1 MKIAYRNLIFVC
13 ATVLSEIASGQS
25 GKAVCYTSSLK
36 PREVKMK
43 RIALALLLLRS
54 ICVLAQPAPENSNPK
69 VRAITAFVRID
80 RTNFMKQI
88 EDTVVVLRRAESE
101 FKSNGYEVETVRI
114 TTQPLAELVSGL
126 SEEQALAFL
135 KNLDD
140 LSATE
145 KFIPNIGPALL
156 RDSDDPSTMH
166 LLERVLST
174 LPHLNASA
182 IIADESGIHW
192 HSIRHSAELVKYV
205 EENSP
210 RSQGNFNFAV
220 TAMLKPYTPF
230 YPGSY
235 HDGNG
240 RQFAFGFE
248 TANVVRDVFAR
259 DKGNAEAA
267 ISDLTTALTM
277 HAKLADSVGN
287 KIAAE
292 TGWTYLGLDPTAT
305 ALGDVSIAGA
315 IEAFTGARF
324 GSSGTITAAR
334 IITTAERGVP
344 VKQVGYAGLMLPV
357 LEDKLLAQR
366 WAQSTYDVDSLLAY
380 SAVCATGL
388 DTVPLPGEIS
398 VEQIERIFA
407 DIASLAFKWNKPL
420 AGRILP
426 VKGKKAGDQ
435 TEYQDPY
442 LFNTMLRPLP

>member
-1 MKIAYRNLIFVC
+1 ML
-13 ATVLSEIASGQS
+13 
-25 GKAVCYTSSLK
+25 
-36 PREVKMK
+36 PKMK
-43 RIALALLLLRS
+43 RIALAVLLLRS
-54 ICVLAQPAPENSNPK
+54 ICVLSQSLPEKPNPK

-80 RTNFMKQI
+80 RANLVKQI
-88 EDTVVVLRRAESE
+88 DDTVVVLRRAKSE
-101 FKSNGYEVETVRI
+101 FKSSGYEVQTIRI

-140 LSATE
+140 LSAKE
-145 KFIPNIGPALL
+145 NFNANIGPASL
-156 RDSDDPSTMH
+156 RESDDPSTMR

-192 HSIRHSAELVKYV
+192 KTIRRSAELVKYV
-205 EENSP
+205 AENSP
-210 RSQGNFNFAV
+210 RGQGNFNFAV

-235 HDGNG
+235 HEGDG

-248 TANVVRDVFAR
+248 TANVVRDVFSK
-259 DKGNAEAA
+259 DKGNVESA
-267 ISDLTTALTM
+267 ISDLTIALTT
-277 HAKLADSVGN
+277 HAKVADAVGN
-287 KIAAE
+287 RVAAA

-324 GSSGTITAAR
+324 GSSGTLTAAR
-334 IITTAERGVP
+334 IITTAEKAIP
-344 VKQVGYAGLMLPV
+344 VKQVGYSGLMLPV
-357 LEDKLLAQR
+357 LEDKLLAKR
-366 WAQSTYDVDSLLAY
+366 WAEATYNVDSLLAY
-380 SAVCATGL
+380 SSVCATGL
-388 DTVPLPGEIS
+388 DTVPLPGDIS
-398 VEQIERIFA
+398 VEQIERIFS

-426 VKGKKAGDQ
+426 VTGKKAGEQ
-435 TEYQDPY
+435 TDFQGPY
-442 LFNTMLRPLP
+442 LFNTVLRTLP

>member
-1 MKIAYRNLIFVC
+1 MR
-13 ATVLSEIASGQS
+13 
-25 GKAVCYTSSLK
+25 
-36 PREVKMK
+36 
-43 RIALALLLLRS
+43 
-54 ICVLAQPAPENSNPK
+54 
-69 VRAITAFVRID
+69 
-80 RTNFMKQI
+80 
-88 EDTVVVLRRAESE
+88 
-101 FKSNGYEVETVRI
+101 
-114 TTQPLAELVSGL
+114 
-126 SEEQALAFL
+126 
-135 KNLDD
+135 
-140 LSATE
+140 
-145 KFIPNIGPALL
+145 
-156 RDSDDPSTMH
+156 

-182 IIADESGIHW
+182 IIADEGGIHW
-192 HSIRHSAELVKYV
+192 NSIRRSAELVKYV

-235 HDGNG
+235 HNGNG

-248 TANVVRDVFAR
+248 TANVVRDVFTK
-259 DKGNAEAA
+259 DKGNVEAA
-267 ISDLTTALTM
+267 ISDLTASLTT
-277 HAKLADSVGN
+277 HAKLADSVGS
-287 KIAAE
+287 KVAAA

-324 GSSGTITAAR
+324 GSSGTLTAAR
-334 IITTAERGVP
+334 IITTAEKAVP
-344 VKQVGYAGLMLPV
+344 VQKVGYSGLMLPV

-388 DTVPLPGEIS
+388 DTVPLPGDIS
-398 VEQIERIFA
+398 VEQIERVFS

-435 TEYQDPY
+435 TDFQDPY
-442 LFNTMLRPLP
+442 LFNTVLRPLP

>member
-1 MKIAYRNLIFVC
+1 
-13 ATVLSEIASGQS
+13 
-25 GKAVCYTSSLK
+25 
-36 PREVKMK
+36 MK
-43 RIALALLLLRS
+43 RIAFALLLLRS
-54 ICVLAQPAPENSNPK
+54 ICVLSQAAPEKANPK
-69 VRAITAFVRID
+69 VRAITTFVRID
-80 RTNFMKQI
+80 RANFLKQI

-101 FKSNGYEVETVRI
+101 FKSIGYDVETIRI

-135 KNLDD
+135 ENLDD
-140 LSATE
+140 LSAKE
-145 KFIPNIGPALL
+145 KFIANIGPASLH
-156 RDSDDPSTMH
+156 DSDDPATMR

-182 IIADESGIHW
+182 IIADEGGIHW
-192 HSIRHSAELVKYV
+192 NSIRRSAELVKFV

-235 HDGNG
+235 HTGNG

-248 TANVVRDVFAR
+248 TANVVRDVFAK

-267 ISDLTTALTM
+267 ISDLTAVLTK
-277 HAKLADSVGN
+277 HAKLAESIGN
-287 KIAAE
+287 KVAAA

-334 IITTAERGVP
+334 IITTAEKAVP
-344 VKQVGYAGLMLPV
+344 VQQVGYSGLMLPV

-388 DTVPLPGEIS
+388 DTVPLPGDIS
-398 VEQIERIFA
+398 VEQLERIFS

-435 TEYQDPY
+435 TNFQDPY
-442 LFNTMLRPLP
+442 LFNTLLRPLP

>member
-1 MKIAYRNLIFVC
+1 
-13 ATVLSEIASGQS
+13 
-25 GKAVCYTSSLK
+25 
-36 PREVKMK
+36 MK

-54 ICVLAQPAPENSNPK
+54 ICVLSQVVPENSNPK

-80 RTNFMKQI
+80 STSFLKQI
-88 EDTVVVLRRAESE
+88 QDTVAVLRRAESE
-101 FKSNGYEVETVRI
+101 FKSAGYEVETIRI
-114 TTQPLAELVSGL
+114 TTQPLAELVRGL
-126 SEEQALAFL
+126 SDEQALAFL

-140 LSATE
+140 LSATQ

-156 RDSDDPSTMH
+156 RDSDDPSTMR
-166 LLERVLST
+166 LLERVLVT

-182 IIADESGIHW
+182 IIADDGGGIHW
-192 HSIRHSAELVKYV
+192 SSIRRSAELVKYV

-235 HDGNG
+235 HTGNG

-248 TANVVRDVFAR
+248 TANVVRDVFAK
-259 DKGNAEAA
+259 DKGNVEAA
-267 ISDLTTALTM
+267 ISDLTTTLTM
-277 HAKLADSVGN
+277 HAKVADSIGN
-287 KIAAE
+287 KVAAA

-324 GSSGTITAAR
+324 GSSGTLTAAR
-334 IITTAERGVP
+334 IITTAEKAVP
-344 VKQVGYAGLMLPV
+344 VPQVGYSGLMLPV
-357 LEDKLLAQR
+357 LEDRLLAQR
-366 WAQSTYDVDSLLAY
+366 WAESTYDVDSLLAY

-388 DTVPLPGEIS
+388 DTVPLPGDIS
-398 VEQIERIFA
+398 VEQIQRIFA

-435 TEYQDPY
+435 TDFQDRY
-442 LFNTMLRPLP
+442 LFNSTLRSLP

>member
-1 MKIAYRNLIFVC
+1 M
-13 ATVLSEIASGQS
+13 S
-25 GKAVCYTSSLK
+25 
-36 PREVKMK
+36 REVKMK
-43 RIALALLLLRS
+43 RIALILLLLRS
-54 ICVLAQPAPENSNPK
+54 NCVLSQAAPENSNPK
-69 VRAITAFVRID
+69 VRAITAFVRVD

-88 EDTVVVLRRAESE
+88 EDAVVVLRRAESE
-101 FKSNGYEVETVRI
+101 FKANRYEVESVRI

-145 KFIPNIGPALL
+145 KFIPNIGPASFH
-156 RDSDDPSTMH
+156 DSDDPSTMR

-182 IIADESGIHW
+182 IIADEDGIHW
-192 HSIRHSAELVKYV
+192 NSIRRSAEIVKYV
-205 EENSP
+205 AENSP

-235 HDGNG
+235 HNGNG
-240 RQFAFGFE
+240 RQFSFGFE
-248 TANVVRDVFAR
+248 TANIVRDVFAK
-259 DKGNAEAA
+259 DKGNVEAA
-267 ISDLTTALTM
+267 ISDLTTSLTT
-277 HAKLADSVGN
+277 HAKVADSVGN
-287 KIAAE
+287 KVAAA

-315 IEAFTGARF
+315 IEAFTAARF
-324 GSSGTITAAR
+324 GSSGTLTAAR
-334 IITTAERGVP
+334 IITTAEKAVP
-344 VKQVGYAGLMLPV
+344 VQQVGYSGLMLPV
-357 LEDKLLAQR
+357 LEDRLLAQR
-366 WAQSTYDVDSLLAY
+366 WAQSTYNVDSLLAY

-388 DTVPLPGEIS
+388 DTVPLPGDIS
-398 VEQIERIFA
+398 VEQIERVFT

-426 VKGKKAGDQ
+426 VQGKKAGDQ
-435 TEYQDPY
+435 TDFQDPY
-442 LFNTMLRPLP
+442 LFNTLLRPLP

>member
-1 MKIAYRNLIFVC
+1 MR
-13 ATVLSEIASGQS
+13 SPRRP
-25 GKAVCYTSSLK
+25 VCYTSPLMS
-36 PREVKMK
+36 REVKMK
-43 RIALALLLLRS
+43 RIALVLLLLRS
-54 ICVLAQPAPENSNPK
+54 ICVVSQVAPEKSNPK
-69 VRAITAFVRID
+69 VRAITAFVLID
-80 RTNFMKQI
+80 RTNFQEQI
-88 EDTVVVLRRAESE
+88 EETVVVLRRAEAE
-101 FKSNGYEVETVRI
+101 FKSIGYEVETIRI

-126 SEEQALAFL
+126 SEDQALAFL

-145 KFIPNIGPALL
+145 KFIPNIGPASLH
-156 RDSDDPSTMH
+156 DSDDPSTMR

-182 IIADESGIHW
+182 IIADEGGIHW
-192 HSIRHSAELVKYV
+192 NSIRRSAELVKYV

-235 HDGNG
+235 HTGNG

-248 TANVVRDVFAR
+248 TANLVRDVFAK
-259 DKGNAEAA
+259 DKGNVEAA
-267 ISDLTTALTM
+267 ISDLTTALTV

-287 KIAAE
+287 KVAAA

-324 GSSGTITAAR
+324 GSSGTLTAAR
-334 IITTAERGVP
+334 IITTAEKAVP
-344 VKQVGYAGLMLPV
+344 VPQIGYSGLMLPV
-357 LEDKLLAQR
+357 LEDRLLAQR
-366 WAQSTYDVDSLLAY
+366 WAESTYDVDSLLAY

-388 DTVPLPGEIS
+388 DTVPLPGDIS
-398 VEQIERIFA
+398 IEQIQRIFS

-426 VKGKKAGDQ
+426 VKGKKAGDK
-435 TEYQDPY
+435 TDFQDRY
-442 LFNTMLRPLP
+442 LFNTT

>member
-1 MKIAYRNLIFVC
+1 
-13 ATVLSEIASGQS
+13 
-25 GKAVCYTSSLK
+25 
-36 PREVKMK
+36 MK
-43 RIALALLLLRS
+43 RIALAVLLLRS
-54 ICVLAQPAPENSNPK
+54 ICVLSQDIPDKPKPK

-80 RTNFMKQI
+80 QKNFQKQI
-88 EDTVVVLRRAESE
+88 EDTVVVLHRAESE
-101 FKSNGYEVETVRI
+101 FKSIGYEVQTIRI
-114 TTQPLAELVSGL
+114 TTKPLAQLVSGL

-135 KNLDD
+135 KVVDD
-140 LSATE
+140 LAE
-145 KFIPNIGPALL
+145 KEGFIPNIGPASVS
-156 RDSDDPSTMH
+156 DSDDPSTIR

-192 HSIRHSAELVKYV
+192 RSIRRSAELVKYV
-205 EENSP
+205 AENSP
-210 RSQGNFNFAV
+210 RSQGNFNFDV

-235 HDGNG
+235 HTGNG
-240 RQFAFGFE
+240 HQFAFGFE
-248 TANVVRDVFAR
+248 TADIVRDVFAK
-259 DKGNAEAA
+259 DKRNVEAA

-287 KIAAE
+287 KVAAA

-324 GSSGTITAAR
+324 GSSGTLTAAR
-334 IITTAERGVP
+334 IITTAEKAIP
-344 VKQVGYAGLMLPV
+344 VQQIGYSGLMLPV
-357 LEDKLLAQR
+357 LEDKILAHR
-366 WAQSTYDVDSLLAY
+366 WAESTYDIDSLLAY

-388 DTVPLPGEIS
+388 DTVPLPGNIS
-398 VEQIERIFA
+398 VEQIEQVFG

-426 VKGKKAGDQ
+426 VKGKKPGDQ
-435 TEYQDPY
+435 TDFQDPY
-442 LFNTMLRPLP
+442 LFNTTLRPLP

>member
-1 MKIAYRNLIFVC
+1 MRRV
-13 ATVLSEIASGQS
+13 
-25 GKAVCYTSSLK
+25 
-36 PREVKMK
+36 
-43 RIALALLLLRS
+43 ALVLLLLHS
-54 ICVLAQPAPENSNPK
+54 ICVLSQGIPQNSNPK
-69 VRAITAFVRID
+69 VRAITAFIRVD
-80 RTNFMKQI
+80 RTNFPKQI

-101 FKSNGYEVETVRI
+101 FKSIGYEAETIRI

-126 SEEQALAFL
+126 SQEQALAFL
-135 KNLDD
+135 KSLDD

-145 KFIPNIGPALL
+145 KFIANIGPALL
-156 RDSDDPSTMH
+156 HDSDDPSTMR

-182 IIADESGIHW
+182 IIADEGGIHW
-192 HSIRHSAELVKYV
+192 NAIRRSAELVKYV

-220 TAMLKPYTPF
+220 TAMLQPYTPF

-235 HDGNG
+235 HIGNG

-248 TANVVRDVFAR
+248 TANVVRDVFAK
-259 DKGNAEAA
+259 DKGNVEAA
-267 ISDLTTALTM
+267 ISDLTAALAV
-277 HAKLADSVGN
+277 HAKAADSVGN
-287 KIAAE
+287 KVAAA

-324 GSSGTITAAR
+324 GSSGTLTAAR
-334 IITTAERGVP
+334 IITAAEKAVP
-344 VKQVGYAGLMLPV
+344 VQQVGYSGLMLPV

-366 WAQSTYDVDSLLAY
+366 WAESTYNVDSLLAY

-388 DTVPLPGEIS
+388 DTVPLPGDIS

-435 TEYQDPY
+435 TDFQNPS